1 MLENQKFETT
11 TDRLNLIRT
20 ELKNKGL
27 DGVIIPRFDEHQ
39 GEYCAPHDE
48 RLAWAT
54 GFTGSAGLA
63 IITADQAVMFVD
75 GRYTVQV
82 RNQCSSDLFSYQ
94 HIFDEPLENWIS
106 ANMKAGQQIGVDPML
121 IPSTWWDRFA
131 GGAEDAGAVL
141 VATTSNIIDAVWS
154 DQPEKPLAPITPY
167 SLENAGKTSLEKR
180 AEIALQLKDAG
191 AKVLVETQPDNIA
204 WLLNVRGDD
213 VEFNPIPHSFLLLKD
228 DGSASWFVDSRKLSN
243 DLSEYE
249 LENVETADPSSFISS
264 LEKMTDKGTQVLI
277 DPMFSPVATRL
288 AVQAAG
294 GVPVMKPGAVTLTK
308 AKKNESEL
316 KGLRDCHIR
325 DGIAWTEFSAWLKR
339 EVPQRAEAGDPV
351 HELEAEERI
360 LMERQ
365 RQKDFVYPSFRS
377 ISAAAGNAAMC
388 HYAAT
393 EASNT
398 AILPENTYLLDS
410 GGQYQDGTTDAT
422 RTFAFTETS
431 EEFKRAYTA
440 VFKGFVALAS
450 LRFPKGTQGHH
461 IDGFARRP
469 LWELGLDYDHGTG
482 HGIGHFL
489 SVHEQP
495 QRIGKPY
502 NPVDLVAGMVMS
514 IEPGYYVA
522 DQYGI
527 RIENLFEIVEEDD
540 GFLAFRNLSYIPIEP
555 QMLNMVD
562 LTRAEIKWLGDYNAD
577 LKRVLGPE
585 LSPDAYDYLM
595 RCTELPE

>member
-1 MLENQKFETT
+1 MLENQKFETI
-11 TDRLNLIRT
+11 TDRLNLIRG
-20 ELKNKGL
+20 ELKRTGL
-27 DGVIIPRFDEHQ
+27 DAVILPRFDEHQ

-63 IITADQAVMFVD
+63 IITQDQAVMFVD

-82 RNQCSSDLFSYQ
+82 RNQCSSAVFSYQ
-94 HIFDEPLENWIS
+94 HIFDKPLEIWIS

-121 IPSTWWDRFA
+121 IPSFWWDRFA
-131 GGAEDAGAVL
+131 SGAEEAGAAL
-141 VATTSNIIDAVWS
+141 VATASNIIDAVWS
-154 DQPEKPLAPITPY
+154 DQPEKPLAHVMPY
-167 SLENAGKTSLEKR
+167 SVEKAGKTSMEKR
-180 AEIALQLKDAG
+180 GEIAALLKTVG
-191 AKVLVETQPDNIA
+191 AKMLVETQPDNIA
-204 WLLNVRGDD
+204 WLLNVRGGD
-213 VEFNPIPHSFLLLKD
+213 VDFNPIPHSFLLLKD
-228 DGSASWFVDSRKLSN
+228 DGTASWFVDSRKLSN
-243 DLSEYE
+243 DLDEYE
-249 LENVETADPSSFISS
+249 LEGVETADPVSFISS
-264 LEKMTDKGTQVLI
+264 LEKMTETGVQVLI
-277 DPMFSPVATRL
+277 DPLFSPVATRS
-288 AVQAAG
+288 AVLAAG
-294 GVPVMKPGAVTLTK
+294 GVPVMEQGAVTLTK
-308 AKKNESEL
+308 AMKNAQEL
-316 KGLRDCHIR
+316 KGLRDCHVR
-325 DGIAWTEFSAWLKR
+325 DGVAWTEFAAWLKR
-339 EVPQRAEAGDPV
+339 EVPKRAKAGDPV
-351 HELEAEERI
+351 RELDAEERI
-360 LMERQ
+360 LMERR

-393 EASNT
+393 DASNA

-422 RTFAFTETS
+422 RTFAFS
-431 EEFKRAYTA
+431 QVSPEFKRAYTA
-440 VFKGFVALAS
+440 VFKGFIALAS

-469 LWELGLDYDHGTG
+469 LWDLGLDYDHGTG

-502 NPVDLVAGMVMS
+502 NPVDLFAGMVMS
-514 IEPGYYVA
+514 IEPGFYLA

-527 RIENLFEIVEEDD
+527 RIENLFEIVEEAD

-555 QMLNMVD
+555 QMLNMVE
-562 LTRAEIKWLGDYNAD
+562 LTRTELKWLGDYNAD

-585 LSPDAYDYLM
+585 LSPDAYDYLLS
-595 RCTELPE
+595 CTELPE

>member
-1 MLENQKFETT
+1 MAENQIFTRT
-11 TDRLNLIRT
+11 SDRLNRIRDA
-20 ELKNKGL
+20 LKRNSL
-27 DGVIIPRFDEHQ
+27 DAVIIPRFDEHQ

-82 RNQCSSDLFSYQ
+82 RCQCSSEFFSYR
-94 HIFDEPLENWIS
+94 HIIDEPLETWIS

-121 IPSTWWDRFA
+121 IPSIWWDRFA
-131 GGAEDAGAVL
+131 GGANGAGAAL

-154 DQPEKPLAPITPY
+154 DQPERPLSPITPY
-167 SLENAGKTSLEKR
+167 SLEKAGKTSLKKR
-180 AEIALQLKDAG
+180 QEIAAHLKHKG
-191 AKVLVETQPDNIA
+191 AKMLVETQPDNIA
-204 WLLNVRGDD
+204 WLLNVRADD

-228 DGSASWFVDSRKLSN
+228 DGSANWFVDSRKLSN
-243 DLSEYE
+243 SLDEYE
-249 LENVETADPSSFISS
+249 LEDVEPADPSGFISS
-264 LEKMTDKGTQVLI
+264 LRKMTGQGTQVLI
-277 DPMFSPVATRL
+277 DPLFSPVATRL

-294 GVPVMKPGAVTLTK
+294 GVPVLEQGVITLTK
-308 AKKNESEL
+308 AKKNTIEL
-316 KGLRDCHIR
+316 KGLRNCHLR

-360 LMERQ
+360 LTERK

-388 HYAAT
+388 HYSAT

-398 AILPENTYLLDS
+398 AILPEYTYLLDS
-410 GGQYQDGTTDAT
+410 GGQYIDGTTDAT
-422 RTFAFTETS
+422 RTFAFSETS
-431 EEFKRAYTA
+431 EEFRAAYTA

-469 LWELGLDYDHGTG
+469 LWDLGLDYDHGTG

-527 RIENLFEIVEEDD
+527 RIENLFEIVEEED
-540 GFLAFRNLSYIPIEP
+540 GFLAFRNLCYIPIEP

-562 LTRAEIKWLGDYNAD
+562 LTRAEIKWLGDYNTD
-577 LKRVLGPE
+577 LKRVLAPE
-585 LSPDAYDYLM
+585 LSPDAYDYLIS
-595 RCTELPE
+595 CSELPE